1 MSFFESELCDTVL
14 SLQEYEAPA
23 IDDGKLEVVA
33 IFGSVQMAMSRI
45 INLHHHRI
53 AQVGTHWVGTRK
65 GLSPVATTQDVG
77 CFQEFTRYKN
87 GRVEGVGYLVGSKV
101 LAEVRNRGGRDQR
114 SKKSIANICFLPGI
128 I

>member
-1 MSFFESELCDTVL
+1 MWLFKSEIYDTVL

-53 AQVGTHWVGTRK
+53 AQVGTRWVGTRK
-65 GLSPVATTQDVG
+65 GLSPVATAQDVG
-77 CFQEFTRYKN
+77 CSQELTRYKN

-101 LAEVRNRGGRDQR
+101 LAKVRNRGGRNQR
-114 SKKSIANICFLPGI
+114 SKKSIANICFLPGTI
-128 I
+128 